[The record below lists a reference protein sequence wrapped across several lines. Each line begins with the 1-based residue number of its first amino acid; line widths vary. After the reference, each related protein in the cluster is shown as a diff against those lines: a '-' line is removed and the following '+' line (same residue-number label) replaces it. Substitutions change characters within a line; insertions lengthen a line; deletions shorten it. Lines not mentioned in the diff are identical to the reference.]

1 MKPELYFSI
10 NNPAVLKLAAAV
22 VDVDFKPTFQFIN
35 ANGEVLIAISSAGH
49 VSIPQ
54 GAMTEAAR
62 LFWECVNQ
70 IGRMQL
76 DLTAHL
82 RRQRTWSDLTFGP
95 GERTAGVIDHIRKE
109 LLEVEAAPYDTS
121 EWIDV
126 AILAFDGAMRAGATP
141 EQVVAALKA
150 KQDRNEGRTWPDWRT
165 MPKDQA
171 IEHDRSGEVHA
182 DGTAAPASRGCIWPD
197 CGHDTNRV
205 GYGAD
210 GCQGIGCH
218 KHGEVKA

>member
-1 MKPELYFSI
+1 MSPDLSFSFDS
-10 NNPAVLKLAAAV
+10 AALLKLARAV
-22 VDVDFKPTFQFIN
+22 DPDFKPQFQFIN
-35 ANGEVLIAISSAGH
+35 ANGEVLIAISPEGH
-49 VSIPQ
+49 VSLPQ
-54 GAMTEAAR
+54 GAATKAAR
-62 LFWECVNQ
+62 LFWECVNN

-109 LLEVEAAPYDTS
+109 LIEVEAAPHDTS

-141 EQVVAALKA
+141 EQVAAALKA

-171 IEHDRSGEVHA
+171 IEHDRSGEV
-182 DGTAAPASRGCIWPD
+182 
-197 CGHDTNRV
+197 
-205 GYGAD
+205 
-210 GCQGIGCH
+210 
-218 KHGEVKA
+218 KA